1 MKASMAKVAPYHTTT
16 PEQEY
21 RQRNVYHDLDDCPDG
36 RRILRENR
44 KSGMAGRPRCDAC
57 KDLD

>member
-1 MKASMAKVAPYHTTT
+1 MARVAAYHTIT

-21 RQRNVYHDLDDCPDG
+21 GQRNVYHDRDDCPDG
-36 RRILRENR
+36 RRILPANR
-44 KSGMAGRPRCDAC
+44 RAGTAGRPRCDAC